1 LTAQGVNAALRRVP
15 VWAVYLA
22 GLVPLVWLVV
32 QTFTGGLGADPVK
45 VIEHSLGLTGLQ
57 LVVAGLCITPL
68 RQMTGVSL
76 LRFRRAVG
84 LLAFLYVALHLA
96 VWVLLDLQLRW
107 AEIGAD
113 IAKRPYI
120 LIGFVGFL
128 LMVPLAITSNDSAV
142 RRMGALAWRQ
152 LHRLTYAVALAGAI
166 HFVWLTKTWQ
176 TEPMAYLAAVLAL
189 LAVRAVYA
197 LRRSAA

>member
-1 LTAQGVNAALRRVP
+1 MTAQGVNAALRRVP

-22 GLVPLVWLVV
+22 GLLPLFWLLLRALS
-32 QTFTGGLGADPVK
+32 GGLGPDPVK
-45 VIEHSLGLTGLQ
+45 AIEHALGLTGLQ
-57 LVVAGLCITPL
+57 LLVAGLCVTPL

-76 LRFRRAVG
+76 LRFRRALG

-113 IAKRPYI
+113 IARRPYI

-166 HFVWLTKTWQ
+166 HFLWLTKTWQ
-176 TEPMAYLAAVLAL
+176 TEPIAYLAAVLVL
-189 LAVRAVYA
+189 LALRAVAA
-197 LRRSAA
+197 LRRTAA

>member
-1 LTAQGVNAALRRVP
+1 MTAQGVNAALRRVP

-32 QTFTGGLGADPVK
+32 QAFAGGLGADPVK
-45 VIEHSLGLTGLQ
+45 AIEHSLGLTGLQ

-96 VWVLLDLQLRW
+96 VWILLDLQLRW

-120 LIGFVGFL
+120 LIGFVAFL
-128 LMVPLAITSNDSAV
+128 LMVPLAVTSNDSSV

-197 LRRSAA
+197 LRRAAA

>member
-1 LTAQGVNAALRRVP
+1 MSIQGANAALRRVP

-22 GLVPLVWLVV
+22 GLLPLLWLVV
-32 QTFTGGLGADPVK
+32 QAFSGGLGADPVK

-96 VWVLLDLQLRW
+96 VWILLDLQLRW

-120 LIGFVGFL
+120 LIGFVAFL
-128 LMVPLAITSNDSAV
+128 LMVPLAITSNDSSV

-152 LHRLTYAVALAGAI
+152 LHRLTYAVAIGGAI

-176 TEPMAYLAAVLAL
+176 AEPLAYLAAVLAL
-189 LAVRAVYA
+189 LAVRAAYA
-197 LRRSAA
+197 LRRAAA